1 MAALSVL
8 DLSYVAEGL
17 KPSAALAQT
26 VELAQ
31 ACDRLGYTRYWVAEH
46 HNIPS
51 VASSAPEVII
61 ARIGA
66 ATRRIRVGAGGVMLP
81 NHAPLM
87 VAERF
92 KTLEAFFPGRVDLG
106 LGRAPGTD
114 PVTSY
119 ALRRHQAQSEQDVF
133 LDRLQEL
140 ILWETGGFAPQHPM
154 SKVRPE
160 PSDAPLPPLFLLG
173 SSDFSAQLAGEIG
186 VAFAFAHHFA
196 THDAVDAMQTY
207 RARFKPSRW
216 RDRPLAIL
224 ATSVVAADDAA
235 QAERLA
241 ASADLSALRRAQGS
255 YQPLPSPQTAA
266 AYSYTDEERAI
277 VRANRRRLFVGTGEA
292 VRARLE
298 QLAQATGADEIMI
311 ASPLYALAA
320 RRRCYE
326 ILAESFGLEK
336 SACDR
341 NDAQVL

>member
-1 MAALSVL
+1 MAPLSVL
-8 DLSYVAEGL
+8 DLSYVAEGM
-17 KPSAALAQT
+17 KPSEALAQT
-26 VELAQ
+26 VELA
-31 ACDRLGYTRYWVAEH
+31 ALCDRLGYARYWVAEH

-66 ATRRIRVGAGGVMLP
+66 ATRHIRVGSGGVMLP

-106 LGRAPGTD
+106 IGRAPGTD

-119 ALRRHQAQSEQDVF
+119 ALRRHQAQSEEDVF

-140 ILWETGGFAPQHPM
+140 ILWETGGFPAQHPM

-160 PSDAPLPPLFLLG
+160 PSDVPLPPLFLLG

-196 THDAVDAMQTY
+196 THDAVDAMRAY

-224 ATSVVAADDAA
+224 ATSVVAADDESE
-235 QAERLA
+235 AERLA
-241 ASADLSALRRAQGS
+241 ASADLSALRRARGG
-255 YQPLPSPQTAA
+255 YQPLPSPETAA
-266 AYSYTDEERAI
+266 AYPYTDEDRAI
-277 VRANRRRLFVGTGEA
+277 VRANRRRLFVGAGA
-292 VRARLE
+292 DVKPRLE
-298 QLAQATGADEIMI
+298 ELAKATGADEIMI
-311 ASPLYALAA
+311 ASPLYDAKA

-326 ILAESFGLEK
+326 ILAQAFGLAPPA
-336 SACDR
+336 S
-341 NDAQVL
+341 